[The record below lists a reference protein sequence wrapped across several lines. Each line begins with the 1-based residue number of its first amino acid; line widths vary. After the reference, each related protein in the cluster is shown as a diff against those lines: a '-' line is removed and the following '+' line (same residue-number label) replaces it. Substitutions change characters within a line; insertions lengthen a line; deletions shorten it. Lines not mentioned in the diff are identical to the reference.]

1 MSKVPKITD
10 IPEEERT
17 PLVVHL
23 LEVVRYQS
31 ELIQRLKDEIAILKG
46 DKPKPNIKPSGM
58 EKGEKKSNDSSDGK
72 RPGSAKCSKTKE
84 LEIHE
89 VFPISPEH
97 IPEGSLF
104 KGYKE
109 FAVQGIIIKPHN
121 ILYCLKRWRKPDDSL
136 IICLLYYFATFWEMN
151 RLF

>member
-1 MSKVPKITD
+1 MSKIPKITD
-10 IPEEERT
+10 IPEKERT

-31 ELIQRLKDEIAILKG
+31 EIIQRLKDEIAILKG

-58 EKGEKKSNDSSDGK
+58 EKGEKKNNGSSDMK
-72 RPGSAKCSKTKE
+72 RPGSSKRSKTKE

-89 VFPISPEH
+89 VISISPEN

-104 KGYKE
+104 KG
-109 FAVQGIIIKPHN
+109 
-121 ILYCLKRWRKPDDSL
+121 
-136 IICLLYYFATFWEMN
+136 
-151 RLF
+151 